1 MKLIIDAKNGTD
13 YVATAWLIDS
23 AGRIE
28 ATGEAVMRA
37 RDSFDPVEAGIYAK
51 AQVQAFPTQPHR
63 LLSWGT
69 PRSHVLRGR

>member
-37 RDSFDPVEAGIYAK
+37 RIASI
-51 AQVQAFPTQPHR
+51 R
-63 LLSWGT
+63 
-69 PRSHVLRGR
+69 